1 MSMQMTTRGSSRIVM
16 LGVVAVLAVGIAV
29 LGAKYLRSSKD
40 QLPTPPGQQ
49 QLVAEKPADVVSL
62 SPNLTSGTDTSHLL
76 TADFKIVNQM
86 AEITQG
92 CREIFESSFTTPVGA
107 PASAGQ
113 LAVADPGHDFESTDA
128 IRGGLPFRRLEFGGL
143 GGSRCF
149 IYYQHGGAMYP
160 RFCLAVIDTEHT
172 KTLWVGEARERAR
185 DLEQLRGM
193 LLHGD
198 FDDKRRP
205 EC

>member
-29 LGAKYLRSSKD
+29 LGAKYLRSGKD

-107 PASAGQ
+107 PASAGRPPPP
-113 LAVADPGHDFESTDA
+113 DPPPDFFFCQSFL
-128 IRGGLPFRRLEFGGL
+128 RGGRFFLFAFFCR
-143 GGSRCF
+143 SRP
-149 IYYQHGGAMYP
+149 QHHP
-160 RFCLAVIDTEHT
+160 TI
-172 KTLWVGEARERAR
+172 
-185 DLEQLRGM
+185 
-193 LLHGD
+193 
-198 FDDKRRP
+198 P
-205 EC
+205 P